1 MNMINI
7 LSTSQERKINMGNQS
22 MNHIHL
28 GTDEDFK
35 LRLEADSKL
44 SIGATNVNHTLELN
58 SLEEY
63 RRKGATID

>member
-1 MNMINI
+1 
-7 LSTSQERKINMGNQS
+7 

-35 LRLEADSKL
+35 LRLEADSKV
-44 SIGATNVNHTLELN
+44 SIGATNVNQTLELN